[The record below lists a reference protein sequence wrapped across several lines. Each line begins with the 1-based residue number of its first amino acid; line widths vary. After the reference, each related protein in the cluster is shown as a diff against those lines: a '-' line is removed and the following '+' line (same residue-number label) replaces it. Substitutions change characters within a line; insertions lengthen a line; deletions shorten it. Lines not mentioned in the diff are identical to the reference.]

1 MAGREIEGA
10 VPSGLVGASDALPPA
25 AGTAEAGAVLGAAAA
40 AAPPREKLLTGNEA
54 MAWAVARA
62 GAQVVAAYPIT
73 PQTSII
79 ETIASL
85 VQRGICTA
93 EYVAV
98 ESEHSALAACIG
110 AAHAGARTFTATS
123 GQGLALMH
131 ELVHWAAGARLP
143 IVLGA
148 VNRALAPGW
157 NIWTDQNDTL
167 SQRDT
172 GWLQIYCADAQ
183 EVMDSTLQAFA
194 LASRLS
200 LPVMVIL
207 DAFFLSHTAEPV
219 SVPHAAEVADLIPP
233 WDAAWRIDMARPK
246 ALGSLVA
253 PAEYEQMRRQL
264 AEAHQGALGAIE
276 SVAAEWRRRFGRG
289 AGLVEAWA
297 CEGAEDVVLAS
308 GTAASTAREVVEGLR
323 AGGRRVGLVR
333 MRAFRPFPV
342 DALRRAVAGARRV
355 VVLDRN
361 CSYGASGIF
370 FQEAKAAL
378 YGVPGAPEVH
388 GFVAGMGGR
397 DVTPRTFEAALA
409 AAAAGAPRPEST
421 WLRE

>member
-1 MAGREIEGA
+1 VRAGREAGGEG
-10 VPSGLVGASDALPPA
+10 SGAA
-25 AGTAEAGAVLGAAAA
+25 AGPDGPAAVLGAAAA
-40 AAPPREKLLTGNEA
+40 PAPPREKLLTGNEA

-85 VQRGICTA
+85 VQRGICRA

-143 IVLGA
+143 VVLGA

-172 GWLQIYCADAQ
+172 GWVQLYCVDAQ

-194 LASRLS
+194 LAARLS

-219 SVPHAAEVADLIPP
+219 SVPHAAEVADLLPP
-233 WDAAWRIDMARPK
+233 WEAPWRIDLDRPK

-253 PAEYEQMRRQL
+253 PAEYESMRRQL
-264 AEAHQGALGAIE
+264 AEAHAAAIGE
-276 SVAAEWRRRFGRG
+276 IEGLAAEWRRRFGRG
-289 AGLVEAWA
+289 AGLLEAWG
-297 CEGAEDVVLAS
+297 CDGAEEVVLAS

-323 AGGRRVGLVR
+323 AAGRPVGLVR
-333 MRAFRPFPV
+333 VRAFRPFPV
-342 DALRRAVAGARRV
+342 EALRAAVRGARRV

-361 CSYGASGIF
+361 CSYGASGVF

-378 YGVPGAPEVH
+378 YGVEGAPELH

-409 AAAAGAPRPEST
+409 AAAAGPPRPEST